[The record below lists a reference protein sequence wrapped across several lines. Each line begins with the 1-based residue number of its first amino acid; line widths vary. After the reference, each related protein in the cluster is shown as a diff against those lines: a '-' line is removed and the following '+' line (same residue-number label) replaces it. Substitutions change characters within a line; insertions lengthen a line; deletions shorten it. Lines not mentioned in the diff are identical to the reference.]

1 MGPAQGVHTSPSAA
15 PSSSPL
21 LVSTLLPMLPIPY
34 VKRANQSENFGKISI
49 KPKTAM
55 IAMLTN
61 LKIFGSMPSNLT
73 IVVRNNV
80 KNEKLTTRPIMIA
93 RECFLLPDNPADK
106 MAGRTGS
113 TQGESAVAK
122 PARNEK
128 SISKSMSVFHYTQ
141 PGPLL
146 SQIDDPPKRLYVR
159 GKLPDFS
166 KPMIAV
172 VGTRHVTDYGRK
184 VTYSLA
190 RDLAT
195 AGFTIVS
202 GFMYGVDAIA
212 HGAAIDAGGK
222 TIGVLGF
229 GFDYMYPKSHASLAK
244 RMLETGNTLVTEF
257 EPEVPA
263 MPQNFPRRNRIVSGL
278 CLGVVVT
285 EAAKNSGSMITA
297 RLAVEQGREVFAVPG
312 PIDSLYSEGT
322 KELINLGAK
331 LVTNVSDIVDELVQ

>member
-1 MGPAQGVHTSPSAA
+1 
-15 PSSSPL
+15 
-21 LVSTLLPMLPIPY
+21 
-34 VKRANQSENFGKISI
+34 
-49 KPKTAM
+49 
-55 IAMLTN
+55 
-61 LKIFGSMPSNLT
+61 
-73 IVVRNNV
+73 
-80 KNEKLTTRPIMIA
+80 
-93 RECFLLPDNPADK
+93 
-106 MAGRTGS
+106 
-113 TQGESAVAK
+113 
-122 PARNEK
+122 
-128 SISKSMSVFHYTQ
+128 
-141 PGPLL
+141 
-146 SQIDDPPKRLYVR
+146 
-159 GKLPDFS
+159 
-166 KPMIAV
+166 MIAV